1 MSDQPTSRILE
12 LGAGRPTI
20 EVLEAGAGTPLLF
33 LHGAGGVPAW
43 DGALPMLSRNYR
55 IYAPLLP
62 GFGRSTGLELLDD
75 QWDLFLHVFDVMDAL
90 EIERP
95 YVVGES
101 MGGWLAAEVAALRPK
116 EIGRLALAAPIG
128 LWRDEAPVVDL
139 FGHMTHEL
147 VPYLFHDQSCP
158 AAQQMLA
165 LTTLISDKDDRTE
178 DQVELLIGLVRGF
191 RTAAKFLFPIP
202 EHGLEKRLPRITA
215 PTLDPVGHGRPVRG
229 AVVRRDLPGPD
240 SPRSSGNDSGCR
252 PPDRAGAAGGLRAS
266 PLALRQRRVGRAQV
280 PHLRID
286 ASAPSP

>member
-1 MSDQPTSRILE
+1 MSDVPASRMLD
-12 LGAGRPTI
+12 LGPGRPTI
-20 EVLEAGAGTPLLF
+20 EVLEAGAGDPLLF
-33 LHGAGGVPAW
+33 LHGAGGVPTW
-43 DGALPMLSRNYR
+43 EGALPLLGRNYR

-75 QWDLFLHVFDVMDAL
+75 QWDLFFHVFDVIDAL
-90 EIERP
+90 ELEQP

-101 MGGWLAAEVAALRPK
+101 LGGWLAAEIAALRPR

-165 LTTLISDKDDRTE
+165 LTALISEKDDRTE
-178 DQVELLIGLVRGF
+178 EQVELLISLVRGF
-191 RTAAKFLFPIP
+191 RTAAKFHFPIP

-215 PTLDPVGHGRPVRG
+215 PTLIVWGEGDRFIAPSYGTIF
-229 AVVRRDLPGPD
+229 RDRIPHARLEMIP
-240 SPRSSGNDSGCR
+240 
-252 PPDRAGAAGGLRAS
+252 RAGHLIGLEQPEPYAH
-266 PLALRQRRVGRAQV
+266 LLLRFGMSV
-280 PHLRID
+280 
-286 ASAPSP
+286 

>member
-12 LGAGRPTI
+12 LGSGRPTI

-33 LHGAGGVPAW
+33 LHGAGGVPTW

-55 IYAPLLP
+55 VYAPMLP

-75 QWDLFLHVFDVMDAL
+75 QWDLFLHIFDVLEAL

-128 LWRDEAPVVDL
+128 LWRDEAPIVDL

-165 LTTLISDKDDRTE
+165 LTSLISDKDDRTE
-178 DQVELLIGLVRGF
+178 EQVELLIGLVRGF

-202 EHGLEKRLPRITA
+202 EHGLEKRLRRITA
-215 PTLDPVGHGRPVRG
+215 PTLILWG
-229 AVVRRDLPGPD
+229 AG
-240 SPRSSGNDSGCR
+240 
-252 PPDRAGAAGGLRAS
+252 DRF
-266 PLALRQRRVGRAQV
+266 V
-280 PHLRID
+280 
-286 ASAPSP
+286 APSYGEIFRDRIPHARLETIPDAGHLIGLEQPEPYGHRLLRFGSGE